1 MGSETITLEVAMP
14 CGGCSAA
21 VERVLGKTPGVTSVE
36 CSLEDQRV
44 VVVTD
49 GTIGKDKVL
58 AVVGKTGK
66 ACELV

>member
-1 MGSETITLEVAMP
+1 M
-14 CGGCSAA
+14 
-21 VERVLGKTPGVTSVE
+21 ERVLGKTPGVTSVE

>member
-1 MGSETITLEVAMP
+1 MAAETITLKVAMA
-14 CGGCSAA
+14 CSGCSAA

-36 CSLEDQRV
+36 TNLDDQRV

-49 GTIGKDKVL
+49 GSVGKDKVL
-58 AVVGKTGK
+58 AVVAKTGK